1 MGPMDDPEDSVLS
14 RLVES
19 VRAIS
24 ELPECRNVCKKLYGN
39 LVRRVKLLSPLF
51 EELRDS
57 EKELGEEEVK
67 ALESLRIAL
76 DSAKDLLGS
85 VNGGSK
91 LYQALQRE
99 KIAQKFHQVTE
110 QIEAALS
117 EIRYDNL
124 DISEEVREQI
134 ELVHAQFKRAK
145 GRKDSLDFQLD
156 MDLAIAQKEKD
167 LDPAILKRLSEK
179 LHLKTINDVKK
190 ESLAFHE
197 LVVSSNGDPGDCLE
211 EMSVLFKK
219 IKEWV
224 LMASPQFDTSES
236 EKGLIKHRSPG
247 TSCWKW
253 RRVKRRRTA
262 EWRSSMWKA
271 ERRGEGRWCLTSSFC
286 GIRFSRSSSRLTT
299 NLSPFCSRFRR
310 SH

>member
-91 LYQALQRE
+91 LYQVGFWVELVSVPSLR
-99 KIAQKFHQVTE
+99 KRGK
-110 QIEAALS
+110 
-117 EIRYDNL
+117 
-124 DISEEVREQI
+124 VREMSRKYMSVCFFLFWFLFAW
-134 ELVHAQFKRAK
+134 EL
-145 GRKDSLDFQLD
+145 G
-156 MDLAIAQKEKD
+156 
-167 LDPAILKRLSEK
+167 
-179 LHLKTINDVKK
+179 
-190 ESLAFHE
+190 
-197 LVVSSNGDPGDCLE
+197 SNGE
-211 EMSVLFKK
+211 EFGSYVFLSDWIWNLHVENEFHKADSF
-219 IKEWV
+219 
-224 LMASPQFDTSES
+224 ASDSN
-236 EKGLIKHRSPG
+236 
-247 TSCWKW
+247 
-253 RRVKRRRTA
+253 V
-262 EWRSSMWKA
+262 
-271 ERRGEGRWCLTSSFC
+271 
-286 GIRFSRSSSRLTT
+286 
-299 NLSPFCSRFRR
+299 
-310 SH
+310 